1 MSRLYLIGIIFFLN
15 YTVFGQNKVLQFLN
29 FGDEKLRK
37 GDVVN
42 ALDYYQQALEL
53 DSNAVAINWKYA
65 EALKAYKDYEKA
77 AKYYEIVYQKEGT
90 KIYPTSLINW
100 ALMVK
105 QNGDYGKAIDLF
117 KKAKNTYSKDKKSYQ
132 YLKAKRELES
142 CLWAKSYVQPS
153 IDLITNPLPTS
164 VNTEN
169 SEFGHSVSN
178 GVLYFSSLRADSINS
193 KEEILSPT
201 YTTALFSSKITP
213 DGQFEE
219 NQKVANLVSE
229 KINSGNGSFSID
241 QKRFYFSICNNDNF
255 NYTCKIVVASIANGK
270 WLSLDTLGEI
280 INEKGANTTM
290 PHIANWNG
298 KETLFFS
305 SDRSGSE
312 GGMDI
317 WLSPI
322 TNGNQ
327 FSKVRNVK
335 EINTVDNDL
344 SPWWDEHSNT
354 LYFSSSWHNGFGGL
368 DIFKSFYNNQ
378 FSTPENI
385 GKPYN
390 SPANDL
396 YYFQQQDTA
405 YFSSNRKGVKY
416 SKNPTCCSD
425 IFITIPFQKEKDSSE
440 LITSIETFETL
451 VKRLPVTL
459 YFHNDVPNPK
469 SIDTITALNYSTTYL
484 EYTKLLPLYQDE
496 YASGLNPDNAIIA
509 KEEIESFFLEK
520 VDQGMNDL
528 TLFKDLLLK
537 ELQKGTKINLAI
549 KGFASPLAK
558 SDYNV
563 KLTKRRISSLK
574 NYFRAIDNGAFVPF
588 IESKALQL
596 IEIPYGENK
605 ANKLTSDNFHDQ
617 KNSVY
622 SKSAALERKIEI
634 ISIEINTH

>member
-1 MSRLYLIGIIFFLN
+1 MSRLYLIGIVFLIN
-15 YTVFGQNKVLQFLN
+15 FSVFGQNKVLQYLN
-29 FGDEKLRK
+29 FGDEKFQK
-37 GDVVN
+37 GDFVN
-42 ALDYYQQALEL
+42 ALDYYKQALEL

-65 EALKAYKDYEKA
+65 ETLKAYKDYEKA

-90 KIYPTSLINW
+90 KIYLASLINW

-105 QNGDYGKAIDLF
+105 QNGDYEQAIDLF
-117 KKAKNTYSKDKKSYQ
+117 KKAKNTYSKDKKSYF
-132 YLKAKRELES
+132 YTKAKRELES

-153 IDLITNPLPTS
+153 IDLITNPLPGT

-169 SEFGHSVSN
+169 SEFGHSISN
-178 GVLYFSSLRADSINS
+178 GILYFSSLRADSINS
-193 KEEILSPT
+193 REEVLSPT
-201 YTTALFSSKITP
+201 YTTSLYSSKITL

-229 KINSGNGSFSID
+229 KTNSGNGSFSID
-241 QKRFYFSICNNDNF
+241 HKRFYFSICSNDNF
-255 NYTCKIVVASIANGK
+255 NYTCKIAVAQVADGK
-270 WLSLDTLGEI
+270 LISVDTLGEI

-290 PHIANWNG
+290 PHIANWKG

-305 SDRSGSE
+305 SDRTGSE

-317 WLSPI
+317 WYSQI

-327 FSKVRNVK
+327 FSKVKNLK
-335 EINTVDNDL
+335 EINTIENDIC
-344 SPWWDEHSNT
+344 PWWDDASNS
-354 LYFSSSWHNGFGGL
+354 LYFSSSWFNGFGGL
-368 DIFKSFYNNQ
+368 DIYRASYNNQ
-378 FSTPENI
+378 FSMPENI
-385 GKPYN
+385 GKPFN
-390 SPANDL
+390 SSANDL

-425 IFITIPFQKEKDSSE
+425 IFTVIPFKKEKDSTE
-440 LITSIETFETL
+440 LITTIETFETL
-451 VKRLPVTL
+451 SKRLPVTL

-469 SIDTITALNYSTTYL
+469 STDTITALNYRTTYE
-484 EYTKLLPLYQDE
+484 EYTKLLPLYQEE
-496 YASGLNPDNAIIA
+496 YASGLNPENASIA
-509 KEEIESFFLEK
+509 KEEIENFFLEK

-528 TLFKDLLLK
+528 ELFKDLLYK
-537 ELQKGTKINLAI
+537 ELQKGTKIKLAI

-574 NYFRAIDNGAFVPF
+574 NYFLAIDNEAFRPF
-588 IESKALQL
+588 LISNALQL

-622 SKSAALERKIEI
+622 SKAAALERKIEI
-634 ISIEINTH
+634 VSVEKQ

>member
-1 MSRLYLIGIIFFLN
+1 MSRLYLIGIVFLFSLS
-15 YTVFGQNKVLQFLN
+15 VFGQNKVLQYLN
-29 FGDEKLRK
+29 FGDEKFQK
-37 GDVVN
+37 GDFVN
-42 ALDYYQQALEL
+42 ALDYYKQALEL

-65 EALKAYKDYEKA
+65 ETLKAYKDYEKA
-77 AKYYEIVYQKEGT
+77 AKYYEIVFHKEGT
-90 KIYPTSLINW
+90 KIYPASLINW

-105 QNGDYGKAIDLF
+105 QNGDYDLAIELF
-117 KKAKNTYSKDKKSYQ
+117 KKAKNIYSKDKKSYN
-132 YLKAKRELES
+132 YIKAKRELES

-153 IDLITNPLPTS
+153 IDLITHPLPST

-169 SEFGHSVSN
+169 SEFGHSISN
-178 GVLYFSSLRADSINS
+178 GILYFSSLRADSINS
-193 KEEILSPT
+193 KEEVLSPT
-201 YTTALFSSKITP
+201 YTTSLYSSKITT

-229 KINSGNGSFSID
+229 KSNSGNGSFSID
-241 QKRFYFSICNNDNF
+241 HKRFYFSICSNDNF
-255 NYTCKIVVASIANGK
+255 NYTCKIAVAQVADGK
-270 WLSLDTLGEI
+270 WISVDTLGEI

-305 SDRSGSE
+305 SDRAGSE

-317 WLSPI
+317 WFSQI
-322 TNGNQ
+322 SNGNQ
-327 FSKVRNVK
+327 FSKVKNLK
-335 EINTVDNDL
+335 EINTVENDIC
-344 SPWWDEHSNT
+344 PWWDVTSNS
-354 LYFSSSWHNGFGGL
+354 LYFSSSWQNGFGGL
-368 DIFKSFYNNQ
+368 DIYKSNYTNQ
-378 FSTPENI
+378 FSIPENI

-390 SPANDL
+390 SSANDL
-396 YYFQQQDTA
+396 YFFKQNDTS

-425 IFITIPFQKEKDSSE
+425 IFSVIPYKNETDSSE

-451 VKRLPVTL
+451 SKRLPVTL

-469 SIDTITALNYSTTYL
+469 STDTITLLNYSSTYQ
-484 EYTKLLPLYQDE
+484 EYTKLLPLYQEE
-496 YASGLNPDNAIIA
+496 YASGLNAENASIA

-528 TLFKDLLLK
+528 TLFKDLLYK
-537 ELQKGTKINLAI
+537 ELQKGTKIKLAI

-574 NYFRAIDNGAFVPF
+574 NYFLAIDNGAFMPYL
-588 IESKALQL
+588 ISNTLQL

-622 SKSAALERKIEI
+622 SKAAALERKIEI
-634 ISIEINTH
+634 VSIEKLL